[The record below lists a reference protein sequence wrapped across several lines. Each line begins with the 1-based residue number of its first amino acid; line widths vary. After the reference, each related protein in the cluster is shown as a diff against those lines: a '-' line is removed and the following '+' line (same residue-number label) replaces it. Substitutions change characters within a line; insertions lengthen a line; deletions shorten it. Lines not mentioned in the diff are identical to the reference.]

1 MGPNMTKLF
10 IDVVGPERR
19 HIDFSGQLFYRPEEA
34 AEAAR
39 LISLDLSISENSPW
53 VGSEVQVKDEVG
65 RCLFTCPVRQLQ

>member
-1 MGPNMTKLF
+1 MTKLF
-10 IDVVGPERR
+10 IDVVGSDRR
-19 HIDFSGQLFYRPEEA
+19 HLDFSGQLFLRVEEA

-39 LISLDLSISENSPW
+39 LVSLDLSISENSPW

>member
-19 HIDFSGQLFYRPEEA
+19 HNDFSGQQYNRAEEA

-39 LISLDLSISENSPW
+39 LISLVLSIIEISPW
-53 VGSEVQVKDEVG
+53 VGSEVQV
-65 RCLFTCPVRQLQ
+65 